1 MIRIATEADV
11 PAMLAIYAPY
21 IVTTTYSF
29 EYQVPGEEAFLQRF
43 RGHTEKFPWLVWEEN
58 GEILGYA
65 YGSAPFERAAYAWCA
80 ESSIYLR
87 PEAQGRGIG
96 RKLYRALEDLLRQQ
110 GYQTLYA
117 IITSE
122 NEGSLAFHSSVGFS
136 HLAEFPRCGY
146 KFGRWAG
153 VVWMEKRLDS
163 VECPSNPPVPWSAFV
178 ANVQKMEDILD
189 TLSLS

>member
-153 VVWMEKRLDS
+153 VVWMEKRLNS
-163 VECPSNPPVPWSAFV
+163 VECPSNPPAPWSAFV